1 MATSGLRH
9 IYIEPMHS
17 ATHFEE
23 IYSGPL
29 PRISADEFAGS
40 APRPSQRY
48 VSKESA
54 LRGARGILVAL
65 GLEAA
70 AAAVVLGVFWMLR
83 L

>member
-1 MATSGLRH
+1 MATSELTHRYLDPYRG
-9 IYIEPMHS
+9 

-29 PRISADEFAGS
+29 PRNSADEFAGY
-40 APRPSQRY
+40 APKAGQRY

-70 AAAVVLGVFWMLR
+70 AAAVVFGVVLMFR